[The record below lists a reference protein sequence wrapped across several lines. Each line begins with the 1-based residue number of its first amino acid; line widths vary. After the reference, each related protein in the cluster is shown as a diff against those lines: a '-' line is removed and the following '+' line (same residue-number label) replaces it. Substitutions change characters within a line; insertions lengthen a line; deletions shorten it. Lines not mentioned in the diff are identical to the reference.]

1 MVYRLQYRRAMRLL
15 TFVTA
20 VLFATGCVGGVDE
33 DDPPTPG
40 PDSGGGGGAA
50 KQLYTGTVH
59 PTMLAK
65 CGGAGCHAQPG
76 ATGIYGYAIADADA
90 SYTQVTGVPTLVGTY
105 TAASARLVTK
115 IDGSHNAL
123 TYTSDELSKITA
135 WLTAEANERTGGGG
149 PAPVD
154 PIAKLAAWT
163 GCMSLDNFTTANMK
177 VWGTMNA
184 TTNQRCA
191 DCHAAGL
198 YAFYTG
204 DGQAGQ
210 NEESF
215 FTAITTHQDFLL
227 KYFTVDAQGDVIVN
241 MASFQNAGV
250 ALPDDTNHPA
260 FNPTTNIGMTALT
273 EFSDLTKTRQ
283 AAGTCDPPRLVP

>member
-1 MVYRLQYRRAMRLL
+1 MRLL

-33 DDPPTPG
+33 QDQPPPA
-40 PDSGGGGGAA
+40 PDSGSGGGGGMA
-50 KQLYTGTVH
+50 KALYTGTVH

-65 CGGAGCHAQPG
+65 CSGAGCHAQPG
-76 ATGIYGYAIADADA
+76 ATGIYGFALPDADA
-90 SYTQVTGVPTLVGTY
+90 SYAQVTSVPTLVGTY

-123 TYTSDELSKITA
+123 TYTSDELAKITA
-135 WLTAEANERTGGGG
+135 WLTAEATERSDSGE
-149 PAPVD
+149 PPPVD
-154 PIAKLAAWT
+154 PIAKLAEWT
-163 GCMSLDNFTTANMK
+163 GCMSLENFTTADMK

-204 DGQAGQ
+204 NGQAGE
-210 NEESF
+210 NEENF
-215 FTAITTHQDFLL
+215 FTAITTQKDFLL
-227 KYFTVDAQGDVIVN
+227 KYFTVDATGNVIVN
-241 MASFQNAGV
+241 TSAFQNAGV

-260 FNPTTNIGMTALT
+260 FNPTTNVGMTALT
-273 EFSDLTKTRQ
+273 QFSDLTKARQ
-283 AAGTCDPPRLVP
+283 TAGTCDPPRLVP